1 MEKLSDN
8 HYMGT
13 GADLTPIAKAC
24 TDLYGVTGIFGLGG
38 SGKTVLAESFLS
50 VYQQHVLDTNHSTTA
65 HDAVVSAVLRSWLN
79 PAFFQAAM
87 DEGVLPSEKAEAWA
101 KGFIESLELS
111 NLASI
116 YALCATTE
124 SAVANSLDY
133 RLKLAGRA
141 GEKGIESVAPTG
153 ATLAPVYGFT
163 HEDKEYVAAN
173 LLGTA
178 TERTQMCVALPLI
191 GKDKA
196 PALILRNVP
205 TDAKRVD
212 PDDFVELIGAYLDRS
227 DIAIKDDGSE
237 NWFCAPLGNN
247 NFKIEHSVHAHP
259 LFHKNPNHELCLTQH
274 GVQVRTPD
282 EVAKHKGHTHV
293 QKLDWML
300 PLVEARLAQDDVEID
315 EISVSDESEIDA
327 FKSLLDESSVMLL
340 AILAESGVVDLA
352 VTRSSTFSAIAH
364 QELAKLVDS
373 LNLVAKPTLIMTEMK
388 ARKGYGA
395 VAYNKNIEAK
405 GVELE
410 LKFGSKDD
418 RDSVASTI
426 KYTADCS
433 LVNAT
438 VGSLILGPVTHVSVL
453 DLTLAFDIVFNSS
466 TQKGGLDSSMLHM
479 LQYLSNIATMAN
491 GYLVVETRDDFVTS
505 NNEEEATERART
517 TLGANSRIAA
527 QIQGT
532 GADARSIWIRIK
544 GGDEVED
551 CWIDML
557 AVTPKDYPVNLIRE
571 KGTRPSLPDLISSKA

>member
-1 MEKLSDN
+1 M
-8 HYMGT
+8 
-13 GADLTPIAKAC
+13 
-24 TDLYGVTGIFGLGG
+24 
-38 SGKTVLAESFLS
+38 
-50 VYQQHVLDTNHSTTA
+50 
-65 HDAVVSAVLRSWLN
+65 
-79 PAFFQAAM
+79 
-87 DEGVLPSEKAEAWA
+87 
-101 KGFIESLELS
+101 
-111 NLASI
+111 
-116 YALCATTE
+116 
-124 SAVANSLDY
+124 
-133 RLKLAGRA
+133 
-141 GEKGIESVAPTG
+141 
-153 ATLAPVYGFT
+153 
-163 HEDKEYVAAN
+163 
-173 LLGTA
+173 
-178 TERTQMCVALPLI
+178 
-191 GKDKA
+191 
-196 PALILRNVP
+196 
-205 TDAKRVD
+205 
-212 PDDFVELIGAYLDRS
+212 
-227 DIAIKDDGSE
+227 
-237 NWFCAPLGNN
+237 
-247 NFKIEHSVHAHP
+247 
-259 LFHKNPNHELCLTQH
+259 
-274 GVQVRTPD
+274 
-282 EVAKHKGHTHV
+282 
-293 QKLDWML
+293 
-300 PLVEARLAQDDVEID
+300 
-315 EISVSDESEIDA
+315 
-327 FKSLLDESSVMLL
+327 
-340 AILAESGVVDLA
+340 
-352 VTRSSTFSAIAH
+352 
-364 QELAKLVDS
+364 DS

-438 VGSLILGPVTHVSVL
+438 VGSLILWPVTHVSVL